1 MQEIIA
7 AGSVIIE
14 NKKLLVI
21 LDEQGYYKTPGGK
34 KEKNESHEEI
44 VKRETMEEV
53 GSEIIFGELVNE
65 HFIDRGEKK
74 YHLYNYRTYLKTRP
88 KITPE
93 IKEFKWISYEDSKKL
108 KLSSNV
114 QTLVEFLHSRG
125 EM

>member
-1 MQEIIA
+1 MKEIIV

-34 KEKNESHEEI
+34 REKNESHEET
-44 VKRETMEEV
+44 VNRETMEEV
-53 GSEIIFGELVNE
+53 GVEIDVRELINE
-65 HFIDRGEKK
+65 HLIDRGEKK
-74 YHLYNYRTYLKTRP
+74 YHLFNYRAYPKTRP

-93 IKEFKWISYEDSKKL
+93 IKEFRWLSYEDSKKE

-114 QTLVEFLHSRG
+114 QALVEFLHAKG

>member
-1 MQEIIA
+1 MKEIIV
-7 AGSVIIE
+7 AGSVILE

-34 KEKNESHEEI
+34 RERNESHEEV

-53 GSEIIFGELVNE
+53 GLEIDVGKLVNE
-65 HFIDRGEKK
+65 HFIDREEKK
-74 YHLYNYRTYLKTRP
+74 YHLFNYRAYPKTRP

-93 IKEFKWISYEDSKKL
+93 IKEFRWISYKDPKKL

-114 QTLVEFLHSRG
+114 QALVEFLHSRG